1 MARSLK
7 ELQKLAE
14 EFAALSR
21 EERARVLALASQ
33 RESLRPP
40 PANFQLPLLS
50 GGAAWVGG
58 TLRREDLYGADGR

>member
-1 MARSLK
+1 MARSRE

>member
-1 MARSLK
+1 MARSRK

>member
-1 MARSLK
+1 MARSRK

-40 PANFQLPLLS
+40 PANFQLPLLR
-50 GGAAWVGG
+50 GGAAWIGG
-58 TLRREDLYGADGR
+58 TLRREDLYGTDGR

>member
-1 MARSLK
+1 MARSRK

-21 EERARVLALASQ
+21 EERARVLALASR

-50 GGAAWVGG
+50 GGAAWIGG
-58 TLRREDLYGADGR
+58 TLRREDLYGTDGR

>member
-1 MARSLK
+1 MARSRK

-33 RESLRPP
+33 RESPRPP
-40 PANFQLPLLS
+40 PAGFHVPLLS
-50 GGAAWVGG
+50 GGTAWVGG